1 MAKKTKH
8 QSNDGPYYHR
18 DHKRPVSRR
27 DFLGQGFLAGSG
39 LVLGSSPLLSL
50 FASPGVANATLSSD
64 MQALQT
70 ACGITSVG
78 AGKVPF
84 ICFDLAGGAN
94 IAGSNVLVGG
104 RGGQLDF
111 LSTAGY
117 SKLGLPGDMLPSVSQ
132 GNFINTD
139 MGLAFHSDS
148 AFLRGITDI
157 LGAGDPDGVLANT
170 NGAIIPARSGN
181 DTANNPHNPMYGIYK
196 AGARGELLDLIGSR
210 NSESGGNSV
219 APPTMIDVEARP
231 TKVDRPSDV
240 QGMVDTGNLVDANT
254 KDSTD
259 AVKVMESVARLSR
272 KKLNKVST
280 GLSTDTAIKDKI
292 ECAYVKSAGLVDRYG
307 DPATLN
313 PDPSVDTEVAEIFRT
328 TDFSTLAGRDRSE
341 FQKTASVMKLVVNG
355 YAGAGTIQMGGFDYH
370 TGNRSVGEDR
380 DFRAGQCMG
389 ACLRYAAKRSQPL
402 MLYVFSDGSVSSN
415 GTLDNS
421 AAGRGKGVWTGDNG
435 STAASFF
442 LVYNPG
448 GRPVLR
454 NTAGDSTV
462 HQQIGYMDS
471 GASTITSSSP
481 AANNVNLLVEM
492 MVLNY
497 MALHSEQ
504 GNFSTLFPNHGLGSD
519 LDKYLA
525 FNSIV

>member
-1 MAKKTKH
+1 MAKKPKH
-8 QSNDGPYYHR
+8 PTNNGPYYHR

-50 FASPGVANATLSSD
+50 FASPGLANAALSSD

-94 IAGSNVLVGG
+94 ITGSNVLVGG

-117 SKLGLPGDMLPSVSQ
+117 SKLGLPGDMLPSASQ
-132 GNFINTD
+132 GNFIDTS

-148 AFLRGITDI
+148 AFLRGIQARASAST
-157 LGAGDPDGVLANT
+157 LANT
-170 NGAIIPARSGN
+170 NGAVIPARSGN

-231 TKVDRPSDV
+231 TKIDRPSDV
-240 QGMVDTGNLVDANT
+240 NGMVDTGSLVDPVSR
-254 KDSTD
+254 DSTD
-259 AVKVMESVARLSR
+259 AVKVMESVTRLSR
-272 KKLNKVST
+272 KKLDKVST
-280 GLSTDTAIKDKI
+280 GLNTDAAIKDKI

-307 DPATLN
+307 DP
-313 PDPSVDTEVAEIFRT
+313 
-328 TDFSTLAGRDRSE
+328 STLDPTPAGDADIATIFPDFDTATGRDQGE
-341 FQKTASVMKLVVNG
+341 FQKTASVMKLAING

-370 TGNRSVGEDR
+370 TGNRSTGEDR

-389 ACLRYAAKRSQPL
+389 ACLEYAALRGQPL

-448 GRPVLR
+448 GRPALR
-454 NTAGDSTV
+454 NTAGDTAV
-462 HQQIGYMDS
+462 HQQIGYMDT
-471 GASTITSSSP
+471 GASTVTSSSP

-492 MVLNY
+492 IVLNY

>member
-1 MAKKTKH
+1 MAKKSKKPNH
-8 QSNDGPYYHR
+8 DGPYYHR
-18 DHKRPVSRR
+18 DHKRPVTRR

-50 FASPGVANATLSSD
+50 FASPRVAHAALASD

-70 ACGITSVG
+70 SCGITAVG

-104 RGGQLDF
+104 RGGQLDL
-111 LSTAGY
+111 LSGGGY
-117 SKLGLPGDMLPSVSQ
+117 NKLGLPSNMLPSVSQ

-148 AFLRGITDI
+148 AFLRGIQARTT
-157 LGAGDPDGVLANT
+157 AATLANT
-170 NGAIIPARSGN
+170 NGAVIPARSGN
-181 DTANNPHNPMYGIYK
+181 DTGNNPHNPMYGIYK

-210 NSESGGNSV
+210 NSDSGGNSV
-219 APPTMIDVEARP
+219 APPTMIDLEARP

-240 QGMVDTGNLVDANT
+240 TGMVDTGNLVGQMNN
-254 KDSTD
+254 TD
-259 AVKVMESVARLSR
+259 AVRVMESVTRLSR
-272 KKLNKVST
+272 KKLDKVST
-280 GLSTDTAIKDKI
+280 GLSTDAAIKNKI

-307 DPATLN
+307 DP
-313 PDPSVDTEVAEIFRT
+313 
-328 TDFSTLAGRDRSE
+328 STLDPTPAGDADIATIFPDFDTATGRDRTE
-341 FQKTASVMKLVVNG
+341 FQKTASVMKLVING
-355 YAGAGTIQMGGFDYH
+355 YAGAGTIQMGGYDYH
-370 TGNRSVGEDR
+370 TGNRSAGEDR

-389 ACLRYAAKRSQPL
+389 ACLEYAASRGQPL
-402 MLYVFSDGSVSSN
+402 MLYVFSDGSVFSN

-421 AAGRGKGVWTGDNG
+421 AGGRGKGVWTGDNG

-442 LVYNPG
+442 LVYSPN

-454 NTAGDSTV
+454 NTAGDTAV

-471 GASTITSSSP
+471 GASVVTSSSP

-497 MALHSEQ
+497 MALHGEQ
-504 GNFSTLFPNHGLGSD
+504 GSFASLFPNHGLGSD
-519 LDKYLA
+519 LDKYTA
-525 FNSIV
+525 FNNIV